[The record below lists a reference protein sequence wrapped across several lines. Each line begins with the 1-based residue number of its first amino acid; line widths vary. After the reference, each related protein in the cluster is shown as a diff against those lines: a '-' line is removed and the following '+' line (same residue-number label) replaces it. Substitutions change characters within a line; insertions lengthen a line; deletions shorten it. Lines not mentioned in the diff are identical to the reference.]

1 MADADVMIV
10 ETVVQSAVSCE
21 PTLAGD
27 DAYVQIVILRFHVRY
42 YSYAVLKPEIK
53 QEQIR
58 TNDAVQCVLGGE
70 VCINR
75 LMSSLVVMPR
85 PRRATWDNDS
95 LLIKHI
101 RSNNHFTKQAE
112 IFRQE
117 NATFHNI
124 SRGDEAALAA
134 CDTLDQLKS
143 PLFIR
148 R

>member
-58 TNDAVQCVLGGE
+58 TNDA
-70 VCINR
+70 
-75 LMSSLVVMPR
+75 
-85 PRRATWDNDS
+85 
-95 LLIKHI
+95 
-101 RSNNHFTKQAE
+101 
-112 IFRQE
+112 
-117 NATFHNI
+117 
-124 SRGDEAALAA
+124 EAACVCGAMR
-134 CDTLDQLKS
+134 
-143 PLFIR
+143 IGR
-148 R
+148 